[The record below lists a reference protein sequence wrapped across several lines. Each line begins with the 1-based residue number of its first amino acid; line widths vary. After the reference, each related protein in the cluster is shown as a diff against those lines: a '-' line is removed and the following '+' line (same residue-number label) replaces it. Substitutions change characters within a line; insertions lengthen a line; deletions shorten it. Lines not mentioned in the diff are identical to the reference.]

1 MANLPDS
8 IKAYV
13 TPELIGLAA
22 KLLGE
27 NEGGVS
33 KAIGGM
39 APVILAGMLNR
50 TGDAAAID
58 NIFKSLSSF
67 DAGSLDD
74 PGRLL
79 AAGNLAHNDP
89 KDAAG
94 RLLGTIF
101 GAKVPAINNAIAA
114 FSGTKSSSVSA
125 LLGMVGPLVMGFLSK
140 KISNDGLNA
149 SGLVNLLLSE
159 KNNILGL
166 LPTGLGS
173 IIGLTEMGGTG
184 GGGDAAVATGN
195 RWLWPLL
202 LLLGLGGGIICYM
215 KSCSM

>member
-27 NEGGVS
+27 NEGGIS

-50 TGDAAAID
+50 TGDATAMD

-74 PGRLL
+74 PGSLL

-94 RLLGTIF
+94 RMLGTIF

-125 LLGMVGPLVMGFLSK
+125 LLGMVGPLVMGFLSI
-140 KISNDGLNA
+140 KINSDGLNA
-149 SGLVNLLLSE
+149 SGLANLLRSE

-173 IIGLTEMGGTG
+173 IIGLTDMGDTG
-184 GGGDAAVATGN
+184 GSDAAVATGN

>member
-8 IKAYV
+8 IKAYI

-27 NEGGVS
+27 NEGGIS

-39 APVILAGMLNR
+39 APVILAGMLNK
-50 TGDAAAID
+50 TGDATEMD
-58 NIFKSLSSF
+58 NIFKSVSSF
-67 DAGSLDD
+67 DIGSLDD
-74 PGRLL
+74 PGSLL

-94 RLLGTIF
+94 RLLGAIF

-149 SGLVNLLLSE
+149 SGLANLLLSE
-159 KNNILGL
+159 KNNILGR

-173 IIGLTEMGGTG
+173 IIGLTHTGSTG
-184 GGGDAAVATGN
+184 GGESAVATGN